1 MNFLIEYERR
11 GSFTR
16 SVTNGLNKLCVSFFD
31 LYHHGE
37 AETFLPPTP
46 RVDDPFMRK
55 VWHPSPGEKFFWI
68 SLQQECISCAED
80 TLRRGSDRNRARRG
94 AVILKTENATRVMKY
109 REFLQAY
116 GGFVLYSS
124 IVREN
129 RIDFH
134 PRVIFWIK
142 DGWIFLFQLASRIFI
157 HAIFPSIS
165 YYSLIDRFFLS
176 NNLFVFLLFLFAF
189 QI

>member
-1 MNFLIEYERR
+1 
-11 GSFTR
+11 
-16 SVTNGLNKLCVSFFD
+16 
-31 LYHHGE
+31 
-37 AETFLPPTP
+37 
-46 RVDDPFMRK
+46 
-55 VWHPSPGEKFFWI
+55 
-68 SLQQECISCAED
+68 
-80 TLRRGSDRNRARRG
+80 
-94 AVILKTENATRVMKY
+94 MKY

-165 YYSLIDRFFLS
+165 YYSLIDRFF
-176 NNLFVFLLFLFAF
+176 FV
-189 QI
+189 